1 MISWFT
7 IIQVVIA
14 SLAGLYCVGLG
25 ISKRAPNDAAILSV
39 ALVELLLIVQL
50 IIALVAPGFGNVATG
65 SVLEFFVY
73 LVTALLIPPIAVL
86 WALMERSRWSSVV
99 LGIAAISIAIKIY
112 RMQQIWA
119 IQLA

>member
-1 MISWFT
+1 MAP
-7 IIQVVIA
+7 VIA
-14 SLAGLYCVGLG
+14 LSATG
-25 ISKRAPNDAAILSV
+25 SEPFAAILSV

-99 LGIAAISIAIKIY
+99 LGIAAISIAIMIY